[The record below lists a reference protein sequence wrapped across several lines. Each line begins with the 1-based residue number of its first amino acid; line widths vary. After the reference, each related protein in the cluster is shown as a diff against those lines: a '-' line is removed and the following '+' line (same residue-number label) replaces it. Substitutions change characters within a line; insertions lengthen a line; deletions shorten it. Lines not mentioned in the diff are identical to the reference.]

1 MEGVGL
7 VIGSDDFCAAL
18 ADFGVELV
26 TGVPCSYFSAPIA
39 RFTRE
44 GRYVPA
50 ANEGAALAIAAG
62 AAVAGTRVAVVA
74 QNSGLGNLIN
84 PLTSLLMTYDIPALV
99 FTSLRGWPDPAGD
112 EPQHAVM
119 GAATHEVL
127 DAIGVA
133 HRTLRR
139 GTDAVGLRALL
150 AEAGKELEAGN
161 CVFVL
166 VEKGAVEV
174 PEGAAADGSAEGP
187 TLTRARALRA
197 ITAHTRGIAVVATTG
212 YTSRE
217 LFAAGDA
224 PTHFYMQ
231 GSMGHASA
239 FALGLALRPP
249 GTEVV
254 LLDGDGAALMHLG
267 TMSTIGAAA
276 PPGLIHVV
284 LDNGVYESTGA
295 QATTSAG
302 TDFAAI
308 ARATG
313 YASAVVCADGARI
326 DAAMAAARA
335 APGPHLLVVPIGRM
349 AGPAPRRATSSIG
362 ARDIHHRLTAA
373 LGAGPPWADHADRR

>member
-84 PLTSLLMTYDIPALV
+84 PLTSLLMTYDVPALV
-99 FTSLRGWPDPAGD
+99 FTSLRGWPDPGGD

-119 GAATHEVL
+119 GAATHELL

-133 HRTLRR
+133 HWTLRR
-139 GTDAVGLRALL
+139 GTDAAGLRALL
-150 AEAGKELEAGN
+150 AETGKELAAGH

-174 PEGAAADGSAEGP
+174 PEGPAADPTAGRG
-187 TLTRARALRA
+187 TLTRAEALRT
-197 ITAHTRGIAVVATTG
+197 ITARAEGIAVVATTG

-217 LFAAGDA
+217 LFAGGDA
-224 PTHFYMQ
+224 PTNFYMQ

-267 TMSTIGAAA
+267 TMSTIGATA

-284 LDNGVYESTGA
+284 LDNGAYESTGA
-295 QATTSAG
+295 QATTSG
-302 TDFAAI
+302 STDFAAI

-313 YASAVVCADGARI
+313 YASAVVCSDAVRL
-326 DAAMAAARA
+326 DAAMGAARA
-335 APGPHLLVVPIGRM
+335 APGPHLLVVPIASM
-349 AGPAPRRATSSIG
+349 TGPAPRRATASIG
-362 ARDIHHRLTAA
+362 ARDIHHRLTTA